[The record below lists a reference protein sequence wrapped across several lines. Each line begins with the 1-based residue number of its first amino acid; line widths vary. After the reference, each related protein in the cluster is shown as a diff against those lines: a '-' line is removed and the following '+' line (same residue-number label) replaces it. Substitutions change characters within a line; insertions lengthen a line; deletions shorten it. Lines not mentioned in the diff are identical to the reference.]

1 MLTPDQIERCN
12 ALWRRLRACGAVRW
26 MPGMPRADQPH
37 NRVRDVPQDGSVEW
51 TDGGHAPCSYGL
63 GLWEYETTDGDA
75 AVPDFADPATL
86 GCLLAM
92 LREASDD
99 PRASVV
105 WYSAARQWV
114 ADWKGCEVE
123 AGCEPEALLLAI
135 EEVSRAR

>member
-1 MLTPDQIERCN
+1 MSMRQDQIERCD
-12 ALWRRLRACGAVRW
+12 ALWRELADTARVRW
-26 MPGMPRADQPH
+26 MPGMLARNIVDADHPLQRILRRFGAADT
-37 NRVRDVPQDGSVEW
+37 RVWSLVW
-51 TDGGHAPCSYGL
+51 T
-63 GLWEYETTDGDA
+63 
-75 AVPDFADPATL
+75 DPATL

-99 PRASVV
+99 HRASVV

-135 EEVSRAR
+135 DEVSRAK

>member
-1 MLTPDQIERCN
+1 MSMRQDQIERCD
-12 ALWRRLRACGAVRW
+12 ALWRELADTARVRW
-26 MPGMPRADQPH
+26 MPA
-37 NRVRDVPQDGSVEW
+37 VEW

-63 GLWEYETTDGDA
+63 GVWEYEATDGDA
-75 AVPDFADPATL
+75 AVPDFTDPATL